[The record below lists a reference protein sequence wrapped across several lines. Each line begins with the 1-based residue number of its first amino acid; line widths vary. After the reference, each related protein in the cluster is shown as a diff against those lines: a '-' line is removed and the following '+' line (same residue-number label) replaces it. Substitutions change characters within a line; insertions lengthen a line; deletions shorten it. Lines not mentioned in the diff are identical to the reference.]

1 MGNTAHINGVKL
13 SLFLVKPKDITL
25 DITAFSIK
33 NEDALFGKKKGRD
46 DHREKE
52 EAGKLKIQKLARKG
66 IFKIASYV
74 PGRSIE
80 EVQKEYGAKRWVK
93 LASNENV
100 LGPSPKAIEAIRK
113 ELSSIH
119 LYPEGPCSILRQA
132 IGQKLSLPEKRV
144 VISNGADNLILM
156 IACAFVNEGD
166 EVIMADPTFSVY
178 ANVTQIMGGKPVR
191 VKLKGFTHDLE
202 GMLKRVNRKTKL
214 VFVCNP
220 NNPTGTIVHRESFDT
235 FLSRLPAQVI
245 VVLDE
250 AYGEFMEDPCIPDG
264 LDYVGKKQVILLRT
278 FSKVYGLAGLRI
290 GYALGREDL
299 IRCLYQVRDPFP
311 VHRLAQ
317 VAAVAALNDEE
328 HATRSIQMVY
338 EGRRYLYKELDRIG
352 LSYVPSQANFIF
364 INFEKDSEEV
374 FRGLLGEGIIIRPGK
389 TWGYPTFGRVTV
401 GTMADNYRFIKS
413 VKKTLGR

>member
-1 MGNTAHINGVKL
+1 MMI
-13 SLFLVKPKDITL
+13 
-25 DITAFSIK
+25 
-33 NEDALFGKKKGRD
+33 
-46 DHREKE
+46 EKS
-52 EAGKLKIQKLARKG
+52 ARKG
-66 IFKIASYV
+66 ILKIASYI

-80 EVQKEYGAKRWVK
+80 EVQKEYGAKRWIK

-113 ELSSIH
+113 ELSRVH

-178 ANVTQIMGGKPVR
+178 TNVTQIMGGGPVR
-191 VKLKGFTHDLE
+191 VKLKGFTHNLE

-220 NNPTGTIVHRESFDT
+220 NNPTGTTVSRESFDY

-250 AYGEFMEDPCIPDG
+250 AYGEFMEDPCIPHG

-299 IRCLYQVRDPFP
+299 IHCLYQVREPFP

-317 VAAVAALNDEE
+317 VAAVAALNDEK
-328 HATRSIQMVY
+328 HAIRSIQMVY

-389 TWGYPTFGRVTV
+389 TWGYPTFGRVTIGRRV
-401 GTMADNYRFIKS
+401 DNYRFIKAL
-413 VKKTLGR
+413 KKLVRK